1 MVAADDAGSRLG
13 LGLLDHLR
21 PRIDRDLDA
30 SVLSGVA
37 PHILGHRVARN
48 LLDLVRHKLFVMED
62 PLDHLILVIEAD
74 RLRQG
79 LIEAAAELV
88 VVVKPLRCEMPPHVV
103 LAKLQ
108 LLT

>member
-1 MVAADDAGSRLG
+1 MVSASDAGSGLG
-13 LGLLDHLR
+13 LGPLDHLG
-21 PRIDRDLDA
+21 PLIHRDLDA

-37 PHILGHRVARN
+37 PDILGHRVALN

-62 PLDHLILVIEAD
+62 PLDHLSLIIEAN